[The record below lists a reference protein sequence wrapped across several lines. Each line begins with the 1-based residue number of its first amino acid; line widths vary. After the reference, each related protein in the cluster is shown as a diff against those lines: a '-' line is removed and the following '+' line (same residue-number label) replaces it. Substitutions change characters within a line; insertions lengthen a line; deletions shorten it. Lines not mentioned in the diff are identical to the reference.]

1 MNISI
6 KRTILCLGL
15 PMAFAVGMNAQ
26 KLSGHILSTTNEP
39 VADAIISSP
48 GCETVRSAADGSFT
62 IEGVKSGNALNVWHD
77 GYYQRAVYIRKT
89 DATGLNVYMI
99 EENMTRYNETAVT
112 PFATRQNDPSVV
124 NADNLNRKDFG
135 LGSMSVE
142 NALKGAVSGLQVT
155 NKSGMTGEGA
165 LIQLRGIHSFVADNA
180 PLIVI
185 DGLQRRHH
193 D

>member
-1 MNISI
+1 
-6 KRTILCLGL
+6 
-15 PMAFAVGMNAQ
+15 MAFAVGMNAQ

-112 PFATRQNDPSVV
+112 PFATRQND
-124 NADNLNRKDFG
+124 RRW
-135 LGSMSVE
+135 SMP
-142 NALKGAVSGLQVT
+142 T
-155 NKSGMTGEGA
+155 T
-165 LIQLRGIHSFVADNA
+165 
-180 PLIVI
+180 
-185 DGLQRRHH
+185 
-193 D
+193 